1 MDDAPVAPTGGKNV
15 PDLFRFATLTAAAAA
30 ALAACSSA
38 PADEEP
44 AEWMSDARLGEK
56 VDRICFKSSVDS
68 FRSHTD
74 STVIVEKGVNDE
86 YLIETMGRCQDLDF
100 AQSLSFDTF
109 PGSGCITRG
118 DSIYA
123 YDSAFG
129 PDRTDPPSIRCPIS
143 AIYEWDE
150 EAAEQEANMDG
161 EE

>member
-1 MDDAPVAPTGGKNV
+1 M
-15 PDLFRFATLTAAAAA
+15 PDIFHSLTMTAAAATM
-30 ALAACSSA
+30 LAACSGA
-38 PADEEP
+38 PTQEENP

-56 VDRICFKSSVDS
+56 VDRICFQSSVDS

-86 YLIETMGRCQDLDF
+86 YLIETMGRCHDLDF

-123 YDSAFG
+123 YDSVFG
-129 PDRTDPPSIRCPIS
+129 PDRTDPPTIRCPIS

-150 EAAEQEANMDG
+150 EAADQEANMDG